1 MKQFFT
7 LLILCFFITS
17 HAQVSFE
24 YLDLPIDTFV
34 NNNETGF
41 TEDIITLPN
50 DYNANYQSFTGFSLS
65 TMTDTSTPG
74 FFNQYSVIS
83 GSGANESRTYAV
95 GYLADNNSIF
105 FDEPV
110 TIESFEVNNTTY
122 AALSMQEGDSYAKKF
137 GGVTGDDPDF
147 FLLKMKF
154 FNNGEET
161 GDTLDFYMADYRF
174 DDNTQDYIIDEWT
187 TINLTGITNL
197 YDEIELILSSTDN
210 GAFGMNTPNYI
221 AIDNFII
228 DPLNADKTE
237 LQNVQIFPNP
247 ANDFI
252 TIISENNNIVTLY
265 NSIGQL
271 LFENTF
277 INNTTINIENFQ
289 SGIYYTRIESEGKST
304 VKKIIKK

>member
-1 MKQFFT
+1 
-7 LLILCFFITS
+7 
-17 HAQVSFE
+17 
-24 YLDLPIDTFV
+24 
-34 NNNETGF
+34 
-41 TEDIITLPN
+41 
-50 DYNANYQSFTGFSLS
+50 
-65 TMTDTSTPG
+65 
-74 FFNQYSVIS
+74 
-83 GSGANESRTYAV
+83 
-95 GYLADNNSIF
+95 
-105 FDEPV
+105 
-110 TIESFEVNNTTY
+110 
-122 AALSMQEGDSYAKKF
+122 MQEGDSYAKKF

-277 INNTTINIENFQ
+277 INNTIDKMHF
-289 SGIYYTRIESEGKST
+289 
-304 VKKIIKK
+304 